1 MKITLSGF
9 RGENRALHPLNLPD
23 SVGVTSLN
31 QNPVRG
37 DLRPWKAPLTVATV
51 PAGRK
56 TIYRMG
62 RDVVSDTLYWLS
74 WPSIVHAVRAFIADD
89 VTERTYYTGDGV
101 PRWTDNTMAL
111 ASAPYPTTFRLL
123 GVPPPATAALLI
135 ASGGVSTTMESR
147 YYTYIYVSDKG
158 EIGTPAPVSLE
169 LICKQD
175 AVVAISAL
183 APPPVGNYGIN
194 RIRIYRTQSG
204 VSGETEFFFSREIVS
219 TLTSTTDDG
228 RRLSEVLASTTWL
241 MPPADLNYLTGLW
254 NGMMAGISGNSVRI
268 CVAYK
273 PYAWPLAN
281 EIIPPD
287 AKPVALAKYGQ
298 ALLILTTGRPVLVTG
313 STPESL
319 DDQPLEIAEACIAS
333 QSVVSFGHGVAWA
346 CPDGLAYYGAGGAK
360 MLTQGLMTRDD
371 WQALNPSSIVAG
383 MYEGAYLG
391 FYTVAGVTK
400 GFLIDPINPTG
411 LYPTDIRANALFFD
425 ELQDQLYLLDG
436 TNIKKWDA
444 GAALLAQFKSKVM
457 RTGRPINVAACQ
469 IVADGFPVAFEL
481 YADGVLRHT
490 QSVLDG
496 NPFRLPGGYLAE
508 QWQVKVSTSLS
519 VQRVDLA
526 TSIGELAQ

>member
-1 MKITLSGF
+1 MKITLTGF
-9 RGENRALHPLNLPD
+9 RGENRALHPLDLPPV
-23 SVGVTSLN
+23 VGVASVN

-62 RDVVSDTLYWLS
+62 RDVVSDTQYWLS
-74 WPSIVHAVRAFIADD
+74 WPTLVHAVRAFIADD

-123 GVPPPATAALLI
+123 GVPRPATAVTLTPTT
-135 ASGGVSTTMESR
+135 GVSTTMHSR
-147 YYTYIYVSDKG
+147 YYTYTYVTDKG
-158 EIGTPAPVSLE
+158 EESRPAPVSAE

-175 AVVAISAL
+175 AQVTIAGFA
-183 APPPVGNYGIN
+183 AAPVGNYGIN
-194 RIRIYRTQSG
+194 RMRIYRTQSG
-204 VSGETEFFFSREIVS
+204 EKGDADFFFLREVLS
-219 TLTSTTDDG
+219 TTTTTTDDL
-228 RRLSEVLASTTWL
+228 RLLDGDMPSTTWL
-241 MPPADLNYLTGLW
+241 EPPADLSYLTGLW

-319 DDQPLEIAEACIAS
+319 DDQPLEIAEACIAPE
-333 QSVVSFGHGVAWA
+333 SVVSFGHGVAWA

-400 GFLIDPINPTG
+400 GFLLDPLSPTG
-411 LYPTDIRANALFFD
+411 MYFTDIRSDALFFD

-444 GAALLAQFKSKVM
+444 GAALEATFKSKVFM
-457 RTGRPINVAACQ
+457 SPKPAAMAVVKPI
-469 IVADGFPVAFEL
+469 ADAYPFTWKL

-490 QSVLDG
+490 QTFTDG
-496 NPFRLPGGYLAE
+496 SIRRLPSGFMAE
-508 QWQVKVSTSLS
+508 QWQEEIKTTVAVQMVIMAGSVK
-519 VQRVDLA
+519 
-526 TSIGELAQ
+526 ELIE